1 MKFATVAA
9 LTGFV
14 LANDDATCP
23 MTLEFFTDDECKTA
37 AEITDEEKK
46 AVKVIEDAWSLALNA
61 AVKDSKCVAYDKA
74 AVTASLLKD

>member
-23 MTLEFFTDDECKTA
+23 MTLEFFTDDECKTP
-37 AEITDEEKK
+37 AEITDDEKK
-46 AVKVIEDAWSLALNA
+46 AVKLVEDAWSVALNA
-61 AVKDSKCVAYDKA
+61 LIKDKDCVAYDKA
-74 AVTASLLKD
+74 AVQTALLKD